1 MYAQTASPSSRTATP
16 VPTSMRVSESTV
28 DLPRRGLASVIPRS
42 IGFANV
48 VAKDAHHSGMHS
60 VLRML
65 VLAAMLG
72 GTVLAQNIDLKTW
85 NDPIPPFR
93 IVGPIH
99 YVGTFD
105 LGAYLIATPQGH
117 ILMDGGVAESAPV
130 IERSIRALGFK
141 PEDIKFLLTTQAH
154 FDHVGTHAHFKKL
167 SGARV
172 EAMAADAKLLRDGG
186 KSDYLFGDNPKYHF
200 PRMAVDRT
208 LKDGDIVTIGGIR
221 LTARHTPGHTP
232 GSATYVMDINEG
244 GKDLKVVFAA
254 STSVNPGTRLVKD
267 PSYPGILE
275 DYRKTFGVLESL
287 KPDIFLSGHG
297 SFFGLQRKRAA
308 MKDDHPEQ
316 AWIDP
321 KGYTDLIAR
330 KKKDFEAIVAAGGVA
345 K

>member
-1 MYAQTASPSSRTATP
+1 MK
-16 VPTSMRVSESTV
+16 
-28 DLPRRGLASVIPRS
+28 L
-42 IGFANV
+42 
-48 VAKDAHHSGMHS
+48 
-60 VLRML
+60 
-65 VLAAMLG
+65 LAAALLLL
-72 GTVLAQNIDLKTW
+72 TLSAPQSTPAW
-85 NDPIPPFR
+85 TDPQAPFR
-93 IVGPIH
+93 LAGPIY
-99 YVGTFD
+99 YVGTAELAAF
-105 LGAYLIATPQGH
+105 LIHTPQGH
-117 ILMDGGVAESAPV
+117 ILIDGGTPETAPL
-130 IERSIRALGFK
+130 IQKSITGLGFK
-141 PEDIKFLLTTQAH
+141 LEDIRILLTTQAH

-308 MKDDHPEQ
+308 MAQ

-321 KGYTDLIAR
+321 KGYADLIAR